1 MVSAYHNSNIT
12 NLIFSFQV
20 NNNTQNMYVNV
31 IEVFADGSILRH
43 RLKVVELVSY
53 FASPQDAT
61 SNFKR
66 AVSCFRDLMIFLR
79 HKKYPANH
87 HGDPSAAGGEGQ
99 MGETAAGLPAILPR
113 SGMGFYLIDLFQL
126 KLICWGNRCLIL
138 DHDQSDNYNSAY
150 ANYNRASTV
159 SSAVLVEVFV
169 RDLRNNLQSLERR
182 IQGSAPGLSWP
193 RDVIRYFKI
202 TKIFKLIKNFFKIFG
217 KLCLLW
223 KELFH

>member
-1 MVSAYHNSNIT
+1 
-12 NLIFSFQV
+12 
-20 NNNTQNMYVNV
+20 MYVNV

-87 HGDPSAAGGEGQ
+87 HGDPSASGEGQ

-113 SGMGFYLIDLFQL
+113 SGMGFYLVDLFQL

-159 SSAVLVEVFV
+159 SSAVLVEVSV

-193 RDVIRYFKI
+193 RDVIRCS
-202 TKIFKLIKNFFKIFG
+202 KLKFIVHILKSIQEF
-217 KLCLLW
+217 
-223 KELFH
+223 EDVVT